1 MKTFLKGFIAA
12 VCGIALFIALL
23 IVWLEMTGMGYG
35 IFARASEEEET
46 ATEITTDAGT
56 DGVSDTGTGATAGYD
71 RTVTRDTPY
80 ALLSLLPYP
89 RNAGEGTG
97 AGSGNGTGSGAGNAG
112 TGAGNTSGAGT
123 TAGGAGASD
132 GAGATSGGAGSSG
145 NAGGSASSAGDTSG
159 ETDEY
164 TQRAEGLRDQ
174 IERELRAINGEKVTV
189 DYDRNT
195 KTFTISYPEEGLIAS
210 LSRGAT
216 NDAIMRMWEE
226 RKEKAEGISKSYHD
240 RLAAYDLDDAHVIV
254 NLLNDENSE
263 QIFLS
268 YSDGTLRHDGLPLT
282 HLQNQRTDPVG
293 ESN

>member
-1 MKTFLKGFIAA
+1 MKTFVKGFIAA

-56 DGVSDTGTGATAGYD
+56 DGASDTGTGATAGYD

-89 RNAGEGTG
+89 RNAGEGT
-97 AGSGNGTGSGAGNAG
+97 
-112 TGAGNTSGAGT
+112 
-123 TAGGAGASD
+123 
-132 GAGATSGGAGSSG
+132 GAGSSG

-174 IERELRAINGEKVTV
+174 IERELRAINSEKVTV